1 MTPKRVVVTP
11 IASDIHKKKLTI
23 WFIIL
28 SKTNCCT
35 QLFKVIHFSLKYL
48 TTQFKSEHLS
58 GSRLQL
64 FRKNPAL
71 ENHHRN
77 TIVLVNFLECSLQS
91 ATASQ
96 IDFGNFFTIAVVK
109 FSQIF
114 CNFWGTN
121 RCVSEAGA
129 RRCSVKNMFLKIS
142 KNSTENICVG
152 ICFCVWVPF
161 FFPEAC
167 NFIGKETPDIWKISK
182 YPGKYQNRTFS

>member
-77 TIVLVNFLECSLQS
+77 TIVLVNFLECSLQP

-121 RCVSEAGA
+121 RCVSEAGS
-129 RRCSVKNMFLKIS
+129 RSYSVKNMFF
-142 KNSTENICVG
+142 KNFKKFSGKHLRWNLFLCLSPFLFSWSLQLYWKRNSGHLENIK
-152 ICFCVWVPF
+152 IP
-161 FFPEAC
+161 
-167 NFIGKETPDIWKISK
+167 WKISK
-182 YPGKYQNRTFS
+182 